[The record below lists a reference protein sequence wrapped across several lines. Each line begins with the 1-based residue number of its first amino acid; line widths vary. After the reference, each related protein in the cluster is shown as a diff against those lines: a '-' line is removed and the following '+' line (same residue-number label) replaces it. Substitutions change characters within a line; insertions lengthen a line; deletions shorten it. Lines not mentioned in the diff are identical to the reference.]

1 MWRSSISFHIS
12 YISIGTKHILDTSLF
27 FPYNE
32 DADSRNRSIVYQE
45 ERTMNTFERVRSVV
59 ARTLDRDEAEIGPE
73 TSLKNDIATD
83 SLEDVEILLALE
95 QEFCMDLG
103 DDVAYMTT
111 VQQIVDHIEGR
122 LGGRSLV
129 LEESV
134 S

>member
-1 MWRSSISFHIS
+1 
-12 YISIGTKHILDTSLF
+12 
-27 FPYNE
+27 
-32 DADSRNRSIVYQE
+32 
-45 ERTMNTFERVRSVV
+45 MNTFERVRSVV